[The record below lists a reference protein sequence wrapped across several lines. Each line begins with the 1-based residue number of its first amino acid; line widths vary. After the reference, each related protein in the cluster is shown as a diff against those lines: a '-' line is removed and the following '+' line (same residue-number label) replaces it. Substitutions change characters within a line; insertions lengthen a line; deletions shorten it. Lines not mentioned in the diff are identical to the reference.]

1 MLKRT
6 CKKNPSSQ
14 PAYAEF
20 AQRRQLQILS
30 RPCLPELTGAGLT
43 PPPGR
48 VNIQEVMT
56 VPVVA
61 TDGHSYELS
70 AISDVF
76 SVGNGQSPLTYAN
89 PHLPLPLPL
98 TLTRFHDP

>member
-1 MLKRT
+1 M
-6 CKKNPSSQ
+6 
-14 PAYAEF
+14 
-20 AQRRQLQILS
+20 S
-30 RPCLPELTGAGLT
+30 RPCLPEFTGAGLT

-48 VNIQEVMT
+48 VNIQEVMS

-76 SVGNGQSPLTYAN
+76 
-89 PHLPLPLPL
+89 
-98 TLTRFHDP
+98 TRGAARVRVRVRVRVS